1 MIEVK
6 KYFAFTACLLCCM
19 LLGIKF
25 AMASYTLT
33 FKPKYGCSDGKIM
46 MQGSCIDSN
55 SSEITSGGSGIDENS
70 PEMQSCRADCEEP
83 NRCLPNGEE

>member
-25 AMASYTLT
+25 AMAYTLT
-33 FKPKYGCSDGKIM
+33 FKPKYGCSDDKIM
-46 MQGSCIDSN
+46 MQGSCIDSD
-55 SSEITSGGSGIDENS
+55 SSEITFGGNGVDENS
-70 PEMQSCRADCEEP
+70 PEMQSCKADCEAP
-83 NRCLPNGEE
+83 NRCLPNGEK